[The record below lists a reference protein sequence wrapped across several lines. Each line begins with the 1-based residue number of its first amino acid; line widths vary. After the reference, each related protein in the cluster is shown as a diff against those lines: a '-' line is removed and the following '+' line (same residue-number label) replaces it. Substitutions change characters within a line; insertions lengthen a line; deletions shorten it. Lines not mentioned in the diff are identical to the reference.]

1 MSRADAETRF
11 ERREWK
17 YLVPL
22 GRVDE
27 LVPRLLQYMTFDPHS
42 DRGGYYV
49 QSLYLDDADLTAFHE
64 KLDGVQYRK
73 KFRVRSYSTITDL
86 QQPAF
91 LEIKE
96 KRNDVIL
103 KRRIQVPANI
113 VETANYSSSEHLT
126 DPVMQEWRYHVYRQ
140 GLRPKMLISYDRL
153 AFVPLSMADYRVTID
168 TNVRYRPSLS
178 LAENGETKR
187 LASIS
192 QESAVLEIKFG
203 THVPRFVVSLVQHFN
218 LSNDAVSKYC
228 DSIITHYKLT

>member
-1 MSRADAETRF
+1 M
-11 ERREWK
+11 
-17 YLVPL
+17 VPL

-27 LVPRLLQYMTFDPHS
+27 LVPRLLQYMTFDPNS
-42 DRGGYYV
+42 ERGAYYV

-73 KFRVRSYSTITDL
+73 KFRARSYYPITDL
-86 QQPAF
+86 QQSAF

-103 KRRIQVPANI
+103 KRRIQVPANM
-113 VETANYSSSEHLT
+113 VETSDYSSPAHVT

-140 GLRPKMLISYDRL
+140 GLRPRMLISYDRL

-168 TNVRYRPSLS
+168 TNVRFRPASSLT
-178 LAENGETKR
+178 ENGEAKR

-192 QESAVLEIKFG
+192 QDFAILEIKFG
-203 THVPRFVVSLVQHFN
+203 THLPQFIVSLVQHHN
-218 LSNDAVSKYC
+218 LTNDAVSKYC